1 MKVPLHIAEKLL
13 KLSLGD
19 TIPDSSA
26 KHSLIN
32 DLVAEGIIE
41 RKGRIKKTLYLYD
54 SEALFTYLKNKHS
67 INNLSDYIDAIKKE
81 NSTRSEMIV
90 AASDSKLK
98 AVRTFKGFLINS
110 YVPIKEKLND
120 QIITIEPVK
129 GIFQFIYDF
138 ENFNIPKDVTI
149 VGIENPENFRYVENE
164 KYLFNDITPIFFV
177 SRYPQGQSRD
187 LLRWLRA
194 MPNNYVHFGDF
205 DFSGIGIYLN
215 EYKKYLKE
223 RAHFYIPDDIEQL
236 IKKYGNRKG
245 YNVQKLNFDVSSI
258 HEETLVKLIGTIHKH
273 RKGLEQEVLIN
284 RTD

>member
-1 MKVPLHIAEKLL
+1 MKVPLHIAEKLQ

-26 KHSLIN
+26 KHSIIN
-32 DLVAEGIIE
+32 DLVDEGIIE
-41 RKGRIKKTLYLYD
+41 RKGRIKKTLYLYEN
-54 SEALFTYLKNKHS
+54 EALFTYLKNKHS
-67 INNLSDYIDAIKKE
+67 INNLSIYIDAIKKE
-81 NSTRSEMIV
+81 NSTRSEMIA

-98 AVRTFKGFLINS
+98 TIRTFKGFLINS
-110 YVPIKEKLND
+110 YIPIKAKLNE
-120 QIITIEPVK
+120 QTITVEPVN

-138 ENFNIPKDVTI
+138 ENFSIPKDVII
-149 VGIENPENFRYVENE
+149 VGIENPENFRYVEKE
-164 KYLFNDITPIFFV
+164 KYLFNDIKPLFV

-194 MPNNYVHFGDF
+194 IPNNYVHFGDF
-205 DFSGIGIYLN
+205 DLSGIGIYLN
-215 EYKKYLKE
+215 ECKIYLKE

-245 YNVQKLNFDVSSI
+245 YNVQKLNFDVNSI
-258 HEETLVKLIGTIHKH
+258 QEEGLTKLIGTIHKY

-284 RTD
+284 RTN